1 MNRMFL
7 NKKICILVT
16 LTAFF
21 SVSIACAG
29 NKKLM
34 SVNAAKVVA
43 ERAIAESVV
52 GLKIRAEDS
61 VENLV
66 SMHMKIESK
75 VFAAIKGIKYTDIV
89 YDKDKDIAKVTAEM
103 QVNRVQNIVGEDIY
117 YGEMVIQR
125 VGFGTSTPSMAK
137 PLQALR
143 AAELDAY
150 KQLAKQIIGF
160 KIGSTSTVENYI
172 LKSDSIKAKVLAAIW
187 GAQLSGYRWDAD
199 GDAYVTLRLRTGLVE
214 DVMGQQIDYQGDV
227 IEVEGVGAQNDDFSE
242 TVEQT
247 QSSATLTKS
256 SAGIREGSIDVPV
269 PATGTGTAAETVG
282 GGGTQLQP

>member
-66 SMHMKIESK
+66 SMHMKIDSK
-75 VFAAIKGIKYTDIV
+75 VFAAIKGIKYTDII

-160 KIGSTSTVENYI
+160 KIGSTSSVENYI

-187 GAQLSGYRWDAD
+187 GAQLAGYRWDAD
-199 GDAYVTLRLRTGLVE
+199 GDAYVTLRLKTGIVE

-227 IEVEGVGAQNDDFSE
+227 IEVEGVGAQNDDFSQ

-247 QSSATLTKS
+247 QSSGTLTKS

-269 PATGTGTAAETVG
+269 PATGTSTATETVG